1 MDFGGNEMTDLKR
14 LGETRAELK
23 RISEALY
30 FHGIKIGPDE
40 KWVVILKKMLDDK
53 DAQIAGLEADMAGNV
68 YTQGMVEQADAEIS
82 ILRLELK
89 ECRASIWKEAA
100 KMVKSV
106 TPFNTLDMVAEALES
121 RAREEGK

>member
-40 KWVVILKKMLDDK
+40 NWVVILKKMLDDK
-53 DAQIAGLEADMAGNV
+53 DAQIAVLEAEKAGNV
-68 YTQGMVEQADAEIS
+68 YTQGMVEQAEAQIAL
-82 ILRLELK
+82 LRREMK
-89 ECRASIWKEAA
+89 QARAGIWREAA